1 MYSLE
6 SQQKQINGVNKFK
19 HIFSSGYSQSTAQSL
34 DSMQHVSLMHC
45 KVSDAKSQ
53 CAAMNSI
60 NITSAPVK
68 G

>member
-6 SQQKQINGVNKFK
+6 SQQKQINSMNTFK

-45 KVSDAKSQ
+45 KVSHAKSQ
-53 CAAMNSI
+53 CAAMISI
-60 NITSAPVK
+60 DITSARVK